1 MKIDLIQSADAV
13 GLFCRL
19 HMKSK
24 KELPIRSSEM
34 GVLIYTSKQ
43 TDAVTPLMISQFFK
57 ITKPAVTTMV
67 NALVNKGYLIRTA
80 STIDKRSYTLEI
92 TSEGRTLVES
102 TYEAY
107 IEVIETLYEG
117 MGEAKF
123 KAFVELISEANA
135 ILSEE
140 RS

>member
-1 MKIDLIQSADAV
+1 MKIDLMKSADAI

-34 GVLIYTSKQ
+34 GVLIYTAKQ
-43 TDAVTPLMISQFFK
+43 TEAVTPLMISQFFK

-67 NALVNKGYLIRTA
+67 NSLVNKGYLLRT
-80 STIDKRSYTLEI
+80 SSVIDKRSYTLEI
-92 TSEGRTLVES
+92 TSEGRKLVES
-102 TYEAY
+102 TFEAY
-107 IEVIETLYEG
+107 IEVIELLHEG
-117 MGEAKF
+117 MGKEKF
-123 KAFVELISEANA
+123 DAFIGLISEANV

-140 RS
+140 LL